1 MKCLNSIRLLF
12 YLEHDMTPEK
22 KQHRQAKYRE
32 ELQAQMKEK
41 EMQKKR
47 YVLHGNIMQAI
58 YI

>member
-1 MKCLNSIRLLF
+1 
-12 YLEHDMTPEK
+12 MTPEK